1 MNAKKLVVLCALALA
16 FAAEIKI
23 HTVANEETLATK
35 AACTTRRCQRRNNMQ
50 KQRQQDDDKNQPKH
64 VHVHAKRAVDANNQ
78 IITDV
83 ILVMENGTWVEYV
96 RSMRT
101 TRPTRKVLTA
111 EEKIQA
117 ELSELES
124 F

>member
-1 MNAKKLVVLCALALA
+1 MNAKKLVVICALALA

-23 HTVANEETLATK
+23 HTVANQETVATK

-50 KQRQQDDDKNQPKH
+50 TQRQDDKKQPKH

-96 RSMRT
+96 RTSR
-101 TRPTRKVLTA
+101 RQSGKTRKALTA
-111 EEKIQA
+111 DEKIQA
-117 ELSELES
+117 ELSELEM